1 MTQANVLAIGASVG
15 LDLKLHW
22 QVASGPALTAIS
34 MGAGSG
40 GAGTALGM
48 VPMRMTA
55 GAAAVDLTTGEGAAA
70 ALLTPMALTGAGPGM
85 VASGG
90 SSYSPC

>member
-1 MTQANVLAIGASVG
+1 MLEIGASVG
-15 LDLKLHW
+15 LDVKLCW
-22 QVASGPALTAIS
+22 QVASGPALTAIL

-48 VPMRMTA
+48 AAMRMTA
-55 GAAAVDLTTGEGAAA
+55 GAAAAAVDLTTGGGVAA

-85 VASGG
+85 VALGG
-90 SSYSPC
+90 SPYSPC